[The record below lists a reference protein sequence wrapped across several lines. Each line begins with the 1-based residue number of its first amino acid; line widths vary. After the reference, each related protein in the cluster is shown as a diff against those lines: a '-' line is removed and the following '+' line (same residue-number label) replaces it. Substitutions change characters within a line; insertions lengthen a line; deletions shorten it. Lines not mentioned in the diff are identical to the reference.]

1 MNCPN
6 CGSPRAKYVESRRK
20 FWGERKGFK
29 EPSKEPRKNFEV
41 KCKKC
46 GKAIAEPK
54 ELIRIVKKSQ

>member
-20 FWGERKGFK
+20 FWGKRKGFK

-46 GKAIAEPK
+46 GWEGEIGNETTNT
-54 ELIRIVKKSQ
+54 